1 MRPPNRAACK
11 GGGRGSLGQ
20 GKIMINWNK
29 FARGAAVS
37 AIALS
42 AAGIASAQVTTSQI
56 RGSVVDENGAPVTG
70 ATVTILHVPT
80 GSVSV
85 ATTSASGQFTGQN
98 LRVGGPYSI
107 TITGE
112 GFIPARADDVY
123 ANLGEATDVNLTI
136 SRAED
141 TAVMETVVITGTALQ
156 VAQVATGPSS
166 TYNLATLENAPA
178 MNRDIKDI
186 VRLDPRVYV
195 DEAFN
200 DSINCAGANPRYNS
214 LTVDG
219 VRLNDNFGLNS
230 NGYPTERIPFSYD
243 AIEQV
248 SVELAPF
255 DVNYGSFTACN
266 INAVTKTGSNEFH
279 GGLFFDYTDDSLT
292 GDETDGVKRDLGSFE
307 EKRYGINIGGP
318 IIKDRLFFFGAY
330 EKFEGANIFGKTP
343 EDNGLSSALYQSVI
357 DIAVNQYGYVAGGLP
372 SSLAVEDEKF
382 FGKLDWNINDNHRAE
397 FTYTYND
404 GFNYSGSDYSSSQIP
419 DGNHYYERGAKLNSY
434 TGALYSDWTP
444 NLNTEFRASYL
455 DLDNRQIP
463 VAGLDGFGE
472 VQIRV
477 PNDLRS
483 GTTTIYLGAD
493 DSRHANKLQYEL
505 WNYKAQANYTKG
517 DHLFTVGAEREEFS
531 VFNLFIQ
538 EVQGEWRFSSPTDF
552 ANGDFNYFEY
562 SNAVGTNDQN
572 DGAADFGYEINT
584 FYIQDKWQ
592 VSDKLDIT
600 AGLRYD
606 YYTSGDKPAYNAN
619 FEATYGFRNDENMDG
634 RDLLQPRFGFN
645 YDWSDNVKIHGGF
658 GLFSGGN
665 PNVWISNNYSNDGV
679 TLADFICRSGANGCN
694 FPNVTL
700 ANPTQPNLADFT
712 YPGSGNPFIDVPQE
726 GIDYIA
732 GAAGVGSVNALDP
745 NFELPSEWKFA
756 LGVVADVDTGMP
768 VLGNDLRVM
777 ADILYSKTNESAVV
791 IPLGYVQTDTAPDGR
806 PIYGRP
812 PSNTNDFLLTN
823 ADEKGSALVLSVG
836 VSQEYDNGIDWALG
850 YAYTDAKDTNPMT
863 SSVAFS
869 NFANYTTYDPVNIT
883 TATSDY
889 EIAHRFTLQFNYEKE
904 YFKDL
909 ATRFS
914 LFGMANEGAPY
925 SYVFGRN
932 SLFEGAFTSDRQL
945 AYIPTG
951 INDPLISPL
960 SDPDAVAALVNF
972 INSNDDL
979 KNARGSIFTRNDAA
993 DDWWTK
999 FDLRLS
1005 QELPGLRANDRAEAF
1020 VTIENVGNL
1029 LNSDWGI
1036 LREHGF
1042 PGNAELYSATIDNGQ
1057 YVITSFN
1064 RDADADSIVVSP
1076 SLWQVH
1082 FGIKYKF

>member
-1 MRPPNRAACK
+1 MPPPNRAACK

-37 AIALS
+37 AIAIT
-42 AAGIASAQVTTSQI
+42 AAGVASAQVTTSSI
-56 RGSVVDENGAPVTG
+56 RGTVTDETGAAVAG
-70 ATVTILHVPT
+70 ATVTILHEPT

-85 ATTSASGQFTGQN
+85 ATTSASGQFAGQN

-112 GFIPARADDVY
+112 GFIPARAENVY
-123 ANLGEATDVNLTI
+123 ANLGEATSVSLTVTR
-136 SRAED
+136 SDD
-141 TAVMETVVITGTALQ
+141 TARMETVVITGSALQ
-156 VAQVATGPSS
+156 VAQVATGPSA

-243 AIEQV
+243 AIQQV

-292 GDETDGVKRDLGSFE
+292 GDETDGIKRDLGSFE
-307 EKRYGINIGGP
+307 EKRYGINVGGP
-318 IIKDRLFFFGAY
+318 IIKDKLFFFGAY

-343 EDNGLSSALYQSVI
+343 EDNGVSSALYQQVL

-404 GFNYSGSDYSSSQIP
+404 GFNYSGSDYSSSQLP
-419 DGNHYYERGAKLNSY
+419 DGNHYYERGAKLENY
-434 TGALYSDWTP
+434 TGAVYSDWTP
-444 NLNTEFRASYL
+444 NLNTEFRVSYL
-455 DLDNRQIP
+455 DLNNRQIP
-463 VAGLDGFGE
+463 VAGYDGWGE
-472 VQIRV
+472 VQITV
-477 PNDLRS
+477 PNDLKS
-483 GTTTIYLGAD
+483 GSTTIYLGAD
-493 DSRHANKLQYEL
+493 DSRQANKLTYEL
-505 WNYKAQANYTKG
+505 WNYKAAANYTMG
-517 DHLFTVGAEREEFS
+517 DHLFTFGAEREEFS

-538 EVQGEWRFSSPTDF
+538 ETMGEWRFSGVDNF
-552 ANGDFNYFEY
+552 QNGIFDYFEY
-562 SNAVGTNDQN
+562 SNAVGSNDQN
-572 DGAADFGYEINT
+572 DGAANFGYEINT
-584 FYIQDKWQ
+584 FYVQDKWQ
-592 VSDKLDIT
+592 VSDKLDVT

-606 YYTSGDKPAYNAN
+606 YYTSSDKPAYNAA
-619 FEATYGFRNDENMDG
+619 FETKYGFRNDENMDG

-645 YDWSDNVKIHGGF
+645 YELADNVKLHGGF

-679 TLADFICRSGANGCN
+679 TLADYIVRGGD
-694 FPNVTL
+694 L
-700 ANPTQPNLADFT
+700 ANYT
-712 YPGSGNPFIDVPQE
+712 YPDTGNPFFDVPQE
-726 GIDYIA
+726 GIDFIA

-756 LGVVADVDTGMP
+756 FGAVADVDTGLP

-777 ADILYSKTNESAVV
+777 GDILYSKTNEAAVV
-791 IPLGYVQTDTAPDGR
+791 VPLGYTQTGTAPDGR
-806 PIYGRP
+806 PIYGG
-812 PSNTNDFLLTN
+812 NTNDFLLTN
-823 ADEKGSALVLSVG
+823 ADEKGKALVLSVG
-836 VSQEYDNGIDWALG
+836 MSKAYDNGIDWALG

-869 NFANYTTYDPVNIT
+869 NFSNFTTYDPLNIT

-904 YFKDL
+904 YIKDL
-909 ATRFS
+909 STKFS
-914 LFGMANEGAPY
+914 LFGQASEGAPY
-925 SYVFGRN
+925 SYVIGQNRSNVAFN
-932 SLFEGAFTSDRQL
+932 STSLFETPFGSTRQL

-951 INDPLISPL
+951 IADPLISPL
-960 SDPDAVAALVNF
+960 SNQQAVAELVEF
-972 INSNDDL
+972 INKNKDL
-979 KNARGSIFTRNDAA
+979 QDARGSIFERNGAA

-999 FDLRLS
+999 FDVRLS

-1020 VTIENVGNL
+1020 IMIENVGNL
-1029 LNSDWGI
+1029 LNPEWGV

-1042 PGNAELYSATIDNGQ
+1042 PGNAVLYSVSGINNGQ
-1057 YVITSFN
+1057 YVITNFN
-1064 RDADADSIVVSP
+1064 GDADDDSIVVSP

>member
-1 MRPPNRAACK
+1 
-11 GGGRGSLGQ
+11 
-20 GKIMINWNK
+20 MINWNK

-42 AAGIASAQVTTSQI
+42 AAGIASAQVTTSSI
-56 RGSVVDENGAPVTG
+56 RGSVVDESGAPVSG
-70 ATVTILHVPT
+70 ATVTILHEPT

-85 ATTSASGQFTGQN
+85 STTSATGQFAGQN

-112 GFIPARADDVY
+112 GFIPARADNVY
-123 ANLGEATDVNLTI
+123 ANLGESTDLSLTI
-136 SRAED
+136 SRAD
-141 TAVMETVVITGTALQ
+141 DAAVMETVVITGSALQ
-156 VAQVATGPSS
+156 IAQVATGPSS
-166 TYNLATLENAPA
+166 TFNIDTLENAPA

-279 GGLFFDYTDDSLT
+279 GGIFFDYTDDSLT
-292 GDETDGVKRDLGSFE
+292 GDKTDGVDRNLGSFE
-307 EKRYGINIGGP
+307 EKRYGINVGGP
-318 IIKDRLFFFGAY
+318 IIKDKLFFFGAY
-330 EKFEGANIFGKTP
+330 EKFEGANIFGFTP
-343 EDNGLSSALYQSVI
+343 NDVGLSDALYQSVLDTAI
-357 DIAVNQYGYVAGGLP
+357 NQYGYVSGGLP
-372 SSLAVEDEKF
+372 SSLSVEDEKF
-382 FGKLDWNINDNHRAE
+382 FGKLDWNINEDHRAE
-397 FTYTYND
+397 VTYTYND
-404 GFNYSGSDYSSSQIP
+404 GFNYSPSDDGSTRLA
-419 DGNHYYERGAKLNSY
+419 DGNHYYERGAKLENY

-444 NLNTEFRASYL
+444 NLSTELRTSYVK
-455 DLDNRQIP
+455 LDNRQIP
-463 VAGLDGFGE
+463 VAGLEGWGE

-477 PNDLRS
+477 PQDLGS
-483 GTTTIYLGAD
+483 GTTTLYLGAD
-493 DSRHANKLQYEL
+493 DSRHSNQLNYEL
-505 WNYKAQANYTKG
+505 WNYKAAANYTMG
-517 DHLFTVGAEREEFS
+517 DHVFTAGVEREEFS
-531 VFNLFIQ
+531 VFNLF
-538 EVQGEWRFSSPTDF
+538 VQQSLGEWRFNSPEDF
-552 ANGDFNYFEY
+552 ADGILDYFQY
-562 SNAVGTNDQN
+562 TNAAGTNNVD

-592 VSDKLDIT
+592 ISDKLNVT

-606 YYTSGDKPAYNAN
+606 YYTSSDKPAYNAN
-619 FEATYGFRNDENMDG
+619 FEADYGFRNDDNMDG

-645 YDWSDNVKIHGGF
+645 YEFADNLSFHGGF

-665 PNVWISNNYSNDGV
+665 PNVWISNNYSNNGV
-679 TLADFICRSGANGCN
+679 TLADYYAEDDE
-694 FPNVTL
+694 TL
-700 ANPTQPNLADFT
+700 ADYTDLGGYT
-712 YPGSGNPFIDVPQE
+712 YSDTGMPFFDVPDE
-726 GIDYIA
+726 AIAAIA
-732 GAAGVGSVNALDP
+732 GASGVGNVNALDP
-745 NFELPSEWKFA
+745 NFEIPSEWKFA
-756 LGVVADVDTGMP
+756 FGAVADVDTGMP

-777 ADILYSKTNESAVV
+777 ADILYSKTNEAAQVV
-791 IPLGYVQTDTAPDGR
+791 PLGYTQSGIAPDGR
-806 PIYGRP
+806 PLYSG
-812 PSNTNDFLLTN
+812 NTNDFVLTN
-823 ADEKGSALVLSVG
+823 PSEKGSALVLSLG
-836 VSQEYDNGIDWALG
+836 LSQAYDNGIDWALG
-850 YAYTDAKDTNPMT
+850 YAYTDAEDLNPMT
-863 SSVAFS
+863 SSVAYSNFS
-869 NFANYTTYDPVNIT
+869 NYATYDPVNPT
-883 TATSDY
+883 LATSDY
-889 EIAHRFTLQFNYEKE
+889 EVAHRFTLQFNYEKD
-904 YFKDL
+904 FVRDL

-914 LFGMANEGAPY
+914 LFGTANEGAPY
-925 SYVFGRN
+925 SYTFGYGNMIEAPFR
-932 SLFEGAFTSDRQL
+932 SSRQL

-951 INDPLISPL
+951 IADPRISPL
-960 SDPDAVAALVNF
+960 SDPDAVAALVDF
-972 INSNDDL
+972 IEGNDDL
-979 KNARGSIFTRNDAA
+979 KNARGSIFQRNDAA

-999 FDLRLS
+999 FDVKLS
-1005 QELPGLRANDRAEAF
+1005 QELPGFRPQDRTEAW

-1042 PGNAELYSATIDNGQ
+1042 PGNAELYDATIANGQ
-1057 YVITSFN
+1057 YVISSFN
-1064 RDADADSIVVSP
+1064 GDADDDSIVISP